1 MAKKNKGNKSK
12 IRLAKEQ
19 KEQPRRWKDS
29 NGNSKFLCLNCFKSM
44 KSPTKCCGF
53 NMYNLG
59 TRARPPKMRAS
70 KAEWKKFFDMFL
82 FVRRDSNRSQAKK
95 IIELLKEY
103 NLPTLQEEEK
113 LKKMVDTI
121 KNDIIGVL
129 DIKRHE
135 VVEFYPSY
143 SNITGKSII
152 DSILDRAKHFEV
164 ILDYEKLETGKEYF
178 IVPIF
183 ASKYN
188 HAYIPTDFKKYDI
201 QKCKIKRISQRY
213 STKHTIGFNIMT
225 GNSKEIVEQGYQP
238 HSKYGYRQ
246 DFYVFDSKVK
256 ALAFR
261 QEFLTAV
268 FPILKEKELPYLSEI
283 VSTVNLDFERV
294 TKKAPQLLI

>member
-1 MAKKNKGNKSK
+1 MAKKNNGNKSK

-19 KEQPRRWKDS
+19 KHNDRRWKDS
-29 NGNSKFLCLNCFKSM
+29 HGNSKFLCLNCFKSM
-44 KSPTKCCGF
+44 KAPTKCCEF
-53 NMYNLG
+53 NMYNIG

-95 IIELLKEY
+95 IIEILKEY

-121 KNDIIGVL
+121 ENDIIGVL

-135 VVEFYPSY
+135 VVEFYPPY
-143 SNITGKSII
+143 SHKTGRGVL
-152 DSILDRAKHFEV
+152 DTILDRAKYFEAK
-164 ILDYEKLETGKEYF
+164 LDYDKLEVGKEYF
-178 IVPIF
+178 IVPMF
-183 ASKYN
+183 ASDYN
-188 HAYIPTDFKKYDI
+188 HNYIPTDFKKYDI
-201 QKCKIKRISQRY
+201 QKCKIKRIPQKY

-225 GNSKEIVEQGYQP
+225 GNSKEIVEQGYYP

-246 DFYVFDSKVK
+246 NFYIFDSRVN

-261 QEFLTAV
+261 QDFLTAV

-283 VSTVNLDFERV
+283 VATGNLDFERV
-294 TKKAPQLLI
+294 TKRAPELLV